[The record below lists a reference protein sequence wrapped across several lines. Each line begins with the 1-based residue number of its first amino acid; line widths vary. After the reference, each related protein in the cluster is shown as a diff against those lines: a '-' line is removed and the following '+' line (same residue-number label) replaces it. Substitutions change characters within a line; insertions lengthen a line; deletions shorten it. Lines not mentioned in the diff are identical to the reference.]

1 MVRRGILT
9 LIFFLFT
16 GSAYAQ
22 SLQVSA
28 QVDRQE
34 VSVGEQLVYQVSI
47 SGENIQQVPNPKLPD
62 LSGKFNVV
70 STSESTSMSW
80 INGKISGSVAKIYVL
95 VPLKTGVITLEP
107 ASVSFK
113 GQTYQS
119 NAIQI
124 KVGKGNGRAQVVAVP
139 GQNANIFLQSSLNK
153 KEVYVGE
160 EVVYSLILFTRLQ
173 LYGAPS
179 WDVPGFQGFW
189 SEGLQKH
196 EKPYR
201 QEMQG
206 QPIFAIDIL
215 KKSLFPL
222 NPGSITIG
230 AAKMGFRTH
239 PFEGQHEIQSQA
251 LTLKVLPLPQVGK
264 PAYFMGAVGE
274 FSLRAA
280 PLSQT
285 SVVQN
290 TPLTVKITLTG
301 RGNLKNIQDLTWPE
315 KSEFRIYKSKTQDQ
329 INQTDGVSG
338 TRTFEYVMIPKVSGK
353 VTVPAFS
360 LSYFSPQTRSYKTIS
375 IPENTLTC
383 LPSSPSQAMVST
395 TEKLGSSQLKQDIS
409 YLKSP
414 IRVQAHPGWGLW
426 GMGAIILTASLLN
439 IVRGVRDTL
448 VQINPKAF
456 RKKHARQL
464 VLTQLQ
470 ALQSDQQGG
479 ISELELIFLAFLA
492 DRLGQSV
499 KGLTREELA
508 AVLTFKEISPH
519 IIDLTLAL
527 LDDTAQAIY
536 APVGAS
542 VADKPQL
549 IARAKALIQDITV

>member
-1 MVRRGILT
+1 MGPV
-9 LIFFLFT
+9 
-16 GSAYAQ
+16 YAQ

-95 VPLKTGVITLEP
+95 VPLKAGVITLEP

-124 KVGKGNGRAQVVAVP
+124 KVGKGNGRAQVVAAP

-206 QPIFAIDIL
+206 YPIFAIDIL

-222 NPGSITIG
+222 NPGLITIG

-251 LTLKVLPLPQVGK
+251 LTLKVLPLPQAGK
-264 PAYFMGAVGE
+264 PPHFMGAVGE

-280 PLSQT
+280 PLAQT

-290 TPLTVKITLTG
+290 TPLTLKIVLTG

-329 INQTDGVSG
+329 ISQTDGVSG
-338 TRTFEYVMIPKVSGK
+338 TRTFDYVMIPKVSGK

-383 LPSSPSQAMVST
+383 LPSSSQAAMPA
-395 TEKLGSSQLKQDIS
+395 TEKQGPARLRQDIS

-414 IRVQAHPGWGLW
+414 IRLHAHPGWGVW
-426 GMGAIILTASLLN
+426 GMGALILAVSLLN
-439 IVRGVRDTL
+439 IGRSVRDTMA
-448 VQINPKAF
+448 QINPKAF

-464 VLTQLQ
+464 ALTQLQ

-508 AVLTFKEISPH
+508 AVLTFKGISSH

-536 APVGAS
+536 APVGAN
-542 VADKPQL
+542 VADKLQL
-549 IARAKALIQDITV
+549 IARAKALIQDLTV